1 MAALRA
7 HIDVAARQRQ
17 REAFERTLAGI
28 VEEDRPALLEIAG
41 ADGDDTG
48 RIDAAEHRLSGDR
61 DRLDQRLAGIA
72 RQDELRAL
80 TLRRGPG
87 DRKSVGTEKS
97 VSRPVDLGGRRIK
110 KKK

>member
-41 ADGDDTG
+41 ADGDDAR

-61 DRLDQRLAGIA
+61 DRLDPRLAGIA
-72 RQDELRAL
+72 PHGELRPP
-80 TLRRGPG
+80 TPRRSPVHPHTTPAP
-87 DRKSVGTEKS
+87 RHAPTHRA
-97 VSRPVDLGGRRIK
+97 RPRIGA
-110 KKK
+110 

>member
-61 DRLDQRLAGIA
+61 DCLDQRLAGIA

-80 TLRRGPG
+80 TLRSEVR
-87 DRKSVGTEKS
+87 RVGTEC
-97 VSRPVDLGGRRIK
+97 VSTCRYRWLSCH
-110 KKK
+110 

>member
-41 ADGDDTG
+41 ADGDDAR
-48 RIDAAEHRLSGDR
+48 RIDAAEHRLSGER
-61 DRLDQRLAGIA
+61 DRLDQRRAGIA
-72 RQDELRAL
+72 GQDEMRAH
-80 TLRRGPG
+80 TLRRGAG
-87 DRKSVGTEKS
+87 RTHRKNGTGAWLERGCEY
-97 VSRPVDLGGRRIK
+97 V
-110 KKK
+110 